1 MSEYRFS
8 FDKVILLQ
16 EAESLARQ
24 LDEALAEVKH
34 LNDKLEHIRKEI
46 ATASSG
52 PLDTI
57 IGIEEILAE

>member
-24 LDEALAEVKH
+24 LDEALAEVKR
-34 LNDKLEHIRKEI
+34 LNDKLERIRKEI
-46 ATASSG
+46 AG
-52 PLDTI
+52 GLLDTI
-57 IGIEEILAE
+57 IGIERILIE

>member
-46 ATASSG
+46 ATTSG
-52 PLDTI
+52 GFFDTI
-57 IGIEEILAE
+57 INIEKILVE